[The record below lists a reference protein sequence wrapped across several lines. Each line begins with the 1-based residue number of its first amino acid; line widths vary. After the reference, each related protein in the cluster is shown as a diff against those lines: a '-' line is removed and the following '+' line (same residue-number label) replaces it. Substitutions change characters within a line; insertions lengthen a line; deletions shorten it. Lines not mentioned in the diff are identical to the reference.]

1 MHGTWRFQFLYTLN
15 KLAAFG
21 GKYRYSKGDRMP
33 AKSDGLSRS
42 IRVICDGDLC
52 DKAGRTRDSL
62 KNDLLDWP
70 AKSGNHPYPW
80 SNLVDIIL
88 IMTRFGGVSQTN
100 KFFSSRFTATH
111 LLELFRS
118 LQNVWHCMAKAWHL
132 GRLNLEIAFK
142 WLVSTDPFHHLC
154 RHATILLCPNPPK
167 QFKYVNLNGAVNSV
181 SCVFFWNQ
189 PSLGN
194 QTHPILW
201 DCVHLR
207 EWEGSMCIRG
217 CFKDRVG
224 RVPIGQISV
233 DSGCSRRAFMFCL
246 VCLKHLPLLNTWN
259 IFDVSMFHYKSRRV
273 IRSFWGLCPIPLVL
287 RIHDVSNSFDQQQL
301 ILQRSSAPGQ
311 GYGLCPF
318 LQQHATPWKKKTLK
332 ILSHRFHSFKLK
344 DSKLH
349 VSKTEFHC
357 I

>member
-1 MHGTWRFQFLYTLN
+1 MFTL
-15 KLAAFG
+15 G
-21 GKYRYSKGDRMP
+21 SV
-33 AKSDGLSRS
+33 
-42 IRVICDGDLC
+42 IR
-52 DKAGRTRDSL
+52 
-62 KNDLLDWP
+62 
-70 AKSGNHPYPW
+70 
-80 SNLVDIIL
+80 
-88 IMTRFGGVSQTN
+88 
-100 KFFSSRFTATH
+100 
-111 LLELFRS
+111 
-118 LQNVWHCMAKAWHL
+118 
-132 GRLNLEIAFK
+132 
-142 WLVSTDPFHHLC
+142 
-154 RHATILLCPNPPK
+154 
-167 QFKYVNLNGAVNSV
+167 
-181 SCVFFWNQ
+181 
-189 PSLGN
+189 
-194 QTHPILW
+194 
-201 DCVHLR
+201 
-207 EWEGSMCIRG
+207 EGSKCIRG

-311 GYGLCPF
+311 GYVLCPF

-349 VSKTEFHC
+349 VSKTEFYYTLLLDSTLIFLRFLCVETTFLAFEPCHPGLHRWC
-357 I
+357 LSGKAGVEPRSGSWMWDFFLKLRKFRSFRLFFSPVVLNTLG

>member
-62 KNDLLDWP
+62 KNNLLDWP
-70 AKSGNHPYPW
+70 AKSGNHPYPS

-118 LQNVWHCMAKAWHL
+118 LQNVWHCMAKTWHL

-154 RHATILLCPNPPK
+154 RHATNAFCCVAWGTHIPMISYDYFWWMYRKRWFCFVRIHPN
-167 QFKYVNLNGAVNSV
+167 S
-181 SCVFFWNQ
+181 
-189 PSLGN
+189 
-194 QTHPILW
+194 
-201 DCVHLR
+201 
-207 EWEGSMCIRG
+207 
-217 CFKDRVG
+217 
-224 RVPIGQISV
+224 
-233 DSGCSRRAFMFCL
+233 
-246 VCLKHLPLLNTWN
+246 LNT
-259 IFDVSMFHYKSRRV
+259 S
-273 IRSFWGLCPIPLVL
+273 
-287 RIHDVSNSFDQQQL
+287 
-301 ILQRSSAPGQ
+301 
-311 GYGLCPF
+311 
-318 LQQHATPWKKKTLK
+318 T
-332 ILSHRFHSFKLK
+332 
-344 DSKLH
+344 
-349 VSKTEFHC
+349 
-357 I
+357 

>member
-52 DKAGRTRDSL
+52 DKAGRTRDSF
-62 KNDLLDWP
+62 KNNLLDWP
-70 AKSGNHPYPW
+70 AKSGNHPYPS

-154 RHATILLCPNPPK
+154 RHATNAFCCVAWGTHIPMIIFVNVLKTMILLCPNPPK
-167 QFKYVNLNGAVNSV
+167 QFKYVNLNGAVSSV
-181 SCVFFWNQ
+181 SCVFFWETSQ
-189 PSLGN
+189 ASGIRLVQFFEIVFTLGSEKVPS
-194 QTHPILW
+194 
-201 DCVHLR
+201 
-207 EWEGSMCIRG
+207 
-217 CFKDRVG
+217 
-224 RVPIGQISV
+224 
-233 DSGCSRRAFMFCL
+233 AF
-246 VCLKHLPLLNTWN
+246 VV
-259 IFDVSMFHYKSRRV
+259 VST
-273 IRSFWGLCPIPLVL
+273 IELDEC
-287 RIHDVSNSFDQQQL
+287 Q
-301 ILQRSSAPGQ
+301 
-311 GYGLCPF
+311 
-318 LQQHATPWKKKTLK
+318 
-332 ILSHRFHSFKLK
+332 
-344 DSKLH
+344 
-349 VSKTEFHC
+349 
-357 I
+357 